1 MTGKDN
7 ASLVFVIQTIYVSKT
22 DLIYLLYKFHECI
35 SHYIAAGIAQPAFK
49 TKLKG
54 CFTSFTSLGNLSEH
68 IQGVPSIEI
77 RPFVVNRRSYTFRNL
92 FV

>member
-7 ASLVFVIQTIYVSKT
+7 ASLVFVIQTIYVSTT
-22 DLIYLLYKFHECI
+22 DLSYLLYKFHECI

-49 TKLKG
+49 TKPKG

-68 IQGVPSIEI
+68 TG
-77 RPFVVNRRSYTFRNL
+77 
-92 FV
+92 